1 MIRSNTQEN
10 VPYLLREVR
19 LRILA
24 SVTTGNCRSGVN
36 DLWGEGLCAAVR
48 EKGWVGSSKEL
59 LLAPASSLAGSKSA
73 GLAGD
78 AEGAVDVIQSGLIW
92 FWCPWACWNCCV
104 RVCCVCCVWE
114 SVCAGRREL
123 RSWCLGGVWSP
134 SSCSRPPSLCSG
146 ILNWRSYVWGGQK
159 RETKSGYYIQTAI
172 TKQLYIAAGI
182 DQLYDNDNVIIK
194 LWLLYFLSS

>member
-1 MIRSNTQEN
+1 MITLTTQEN
-10 VPYLLREVR
+10 KPYLLREVK

-24 SVTTGNCRSGVN
+24 SVTTGSCRSGVK
-36 DLWGEGLCAAVR
+36 DLWGEGLRVAVR

-59 LLAPASSLAGSKSA
+59 LLAPASSLAGSESA

-78 AEGAVDVIQSGLIW
+78 TEGAVDAIQSGLIW
-92 FWCPWACWNCCV
+92 CWCACWNCCV
-104 RVCCVCCVWE
+104 RVCCVCCVCE

-146 ILNWRSYVWGGQK
+146 ILNWRSYVWGRQR
-159 RETKSGYYIQTAI
+159 RETKTGYYIWSAI
-172 TKQLYIAAGI
+172 TRQL
-182 DQLYDNDNVIIK
+182 
-194 LWLLYFLSS
+194 